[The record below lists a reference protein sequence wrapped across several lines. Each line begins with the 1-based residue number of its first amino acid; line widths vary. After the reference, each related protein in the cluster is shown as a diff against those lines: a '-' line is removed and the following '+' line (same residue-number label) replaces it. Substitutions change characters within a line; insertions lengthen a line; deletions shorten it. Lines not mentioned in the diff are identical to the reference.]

1 MRKVSDSI
9 TYYIIS
15 RFTGSRHRKL
25 RNYCASDPHKIRD
38 LQRFFVKLFGY
49 VEQSFHRVPGTVKDQ
64 ITLFDKNISMEAVKW
79 AAVLTGLDEN
89 IMQMEH
95 GYDTECTPELFSQGQ
110 WQLLSIARAAAADP
124 ELLLLDEIT
133 ANLDVETEQAVL
145 KALKQ
150 VSADRMVISIS
161 HRTMAELGRIISI

>member
-1 MRKVSDSI
+1 M
-9 TYYIIS
+9 
-15 RFTGSRHRKL
+15 
-25 RNYCASDPHKIRD
+25 
-38 LQRFFVKLFGY
+38 
-49 VEQSFHRVPGTVKDQ
+49 EQSFHRVPGTVKEQ

-110 WQLLSIARAAAADP
+110 WQLLSIARAAAA

-145 KALKQ
+145 KALKR

-161 HRTMAELGRIISI
+161 HRTMVELGRIISI

>member
-1 MRKVSDSI
+1 M
-9 TYYIIS
+9 
-15 RFTGSRHRKL
+15 
-25 RNYCASDPHKIRD
+25 
-38 LQRFFVKLFGY
+38 
-49 VEQSFHRVPGTVKDQ
+49 EQSFHRVPGTVKDQ

-145 KALKQ
+145 KALKR

>member
-1 MRKVSDSI
+1 M
-9 TYYIIS
+9 
-15 RFTGSRHRKL
+15 
-25 RNYCASDPHKIRD
+25 
-38 LQRFFVKLFGY
+38 
-49 VEQSFHRVPGTVKDQ
+49 EQSFHRVPGTVKEQ

-95 GYDTECTPELFSQGQ
+95 GYDTECTPELFS
-110 WQLLSIARAAAADP
+110 IARAAAADP

-145 KALKQ
+145 KALKR

>member
-1 MRKVSDSI
+1 M
-9 TYYIIS
+9 
-15 RFTGSRHRKL
+15 
-25 RNYCASDPHKIRD
+25 
-38 LQRFFVKLFGY
+38 
-49 VEQSFHRVPGTVKDQ
+49 EQSFHRVPGTVKEQ

-110 WQLLSIARAAAADP
+110 WQLLPIARATAADP
-124 ELLLLDEIT
+124 ELLLDEIT

-145 KALKQ
+145 KALKR

>member
-1 MRKVSDSI
+1 M
-9 TYYIIS
+9 
-15 RFTGSRHRKL
+15 
-25 RNYCASDPHKIRD
+25 
-38 LQRFFVKLFGY
+38 
-49 VEQSFHRVPGTVKDQ
+49 EQSFHRVPGTVKEQ

-95 GYDTECTPELFSQGQ
+95 GYDTECTPEGQ
-110 WQLLSIARAAAADP
+110 WQLFSIARAAAADP

-145 KALKQ
+145 KALKR

-161 HRTMAELGRIISI
+161 HRTMVELGRIIST

>member
-1 MRKVSDSI
+1 M
-9 TYYIIS
+9 
-15 RFTGSRHRKL
+15 
-25 RNYCASDPHKIRD
+25 
-38 LQRFFVKLFGY
+38 
-49 VEQSFHRVPGTVKDQ
+49 EQSFHRVPGTVKDQ

-89 IMQMEH
+89 IMEH

-110 WQLLSIARAAAADP
+110 WQLFSIARAAAADP

-145 KALKQ
+145 KALKR